1 MPDKINT
8 SSNRSFGLVF
18 FIFFFIIGV
27 YPLINDQ
34 EVRVWSL
41 IISVFF
47 LLLGSINS
55 RILTPINNLWFKF
68 GVILGKFISPIIM
81 IIIFFTVVTPIGLL
95 MKLLRKDLLN
105 LKFNKNKSYWIE
117 KNGIKSKMKDQF

>member
-55 RILTPINNLWFKF
+55 RILTPINNLWFKCWCKREQKK
-68 GVILGKFISPIIM
+68 LFIFYLKTFYKITNK
-81 IIIFFTVVTPIGLL
+81 IFF
-95 MKLLRKDLLN
+95 
-105 LKFNKNKSYWIE
+105 FNY
-117 KNGIKSKMKDQF
+117 G